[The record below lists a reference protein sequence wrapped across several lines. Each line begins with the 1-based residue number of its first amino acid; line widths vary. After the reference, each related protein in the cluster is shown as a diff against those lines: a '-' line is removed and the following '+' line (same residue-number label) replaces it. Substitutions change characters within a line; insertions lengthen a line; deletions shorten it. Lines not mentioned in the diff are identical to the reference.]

1 MRIKLDLDKL
11 GSKNLDVKKKI
22 NSKMKMDSEKPRDP
36 KKISPKSKS
45 IKINEKIG
53 AEFIDSIKYTHIP
66 GKLSIE
72 IGYSLE
78 NHDEDRQ
85 GIHVKTLNIE
95 QIKGLKRFLNIF
107 ED

>member
-1 MRIKLDLDKL
+1 M
-11 GSKNLDVKKKI
+11 KI
-22 NSKMKMDSEKPRDP
+22 NIDWDRGKRKIISNKKMEPEKP
-36 KKISPKSKS
+36 KKIKKISSKSKTS
-45 IKINEKIG
+45 KTTENIG
-53 AEFIDSIKYTHIP
+53 VEFIDSIKYTHIP

-85 GIHVKTLNIE
+85 GIHFKTINKE